1 VKGEEATPDL
11 RPATLPLF
19 ALPDENPMT
28 PDAVS
33 RTRPN
38 APNFENF
45 WIPFT
50 ANRQF
55 KESPRLLVSAEGMN
69 YTSIDDKTI
78 LKQAPATNVKAND
91 PRSRRR

>member
-1 VKGEEATPDL
+1 
-11 RPATLPLF
+11 
-19 ALPDENPMT
+19 MT

-45 WIPFT
+45 WMPFT

-55 KESPRLLVSAEGMN
+55 KESPRLLVSGEGMN
-69 YTSIDDKTI
+69 YTSIDGKPI
-78 LKQAPATNVKAND
+78 LDGMATVD
-91 PRSRRR
+91 RRSSRRSNGNCERSISLQPSRWVIR